1 MDICM
6 SKFMDIVQFQK
17 GTPRLTKRGI
27 LSIIFHLIL
36 FHCVYCCLCMLY
48 VNLLACSG
56 VLADVITS
64 WKPVWIAL
72 E

>member
-36 FHCVYCCLCMLY
+36 LYCVYSRLCIFGCLFR
-48 VNLLACSG
+48 SFG
-56 VLADVITS
+56 
-64 WKPVWIAL
+64 
-72 E
+72 

>member
-27 LSIIFHLIL
+27 LSIISDLYYFTASTAA
-36 FHCVYCCLCMLY
+36 CVSFA
-48 VNLLACSG
+48 ACSG

>member
-36 FHCVYCCLCMLY
+36 FHCVYCCLCIFGCLFRSFGRCH
-48 VNLLACSG
+48 NFLE
-56 VLADVITS
+56 TS
-64 WKPVWIAL
+64 L
-72 E
+72 DRT

>member
-6 SKFMDIVQFQK
+6 SKFMDIVQLQK

-36 FHCVYCCLCMLY
+36 FIFMHSIQIFIHWREKL
-48 VNLLACSG
+48 
-56 VLADVITS
+56 
-64 WKPVWIAL
+64 WI
-72 E
+72 